1 MRFVNWCILVEMGL
15 YIDMGIFYSSSLHQ
29 ENKRLALEVV
39 KYQSVLDESIVKL
52 TIIDLTK
59 Y

>member
-15 YIDMGIFYSSSLHQ
+15 YIDMGIFYSSSLHKK
-29 ENKRLALEVV
+29 NKRLALEVV